1 MRDAKKAD
9 SGFGIRDSGFGI
21 RDSGFGIRDS
31 GFGIRKIAAMARWPQ
46 MALEKT
52 VKTRYEKPIKQMRDE
67 RCEPIIHRKI
77 RE

>member
-31 GFGIRKIAAMARWPQ
+31 ENSSYGQMATDGSRKNSENTIRKTYKADAR
-46 MALEKT
+46 
-52 VKTRYEKPIKQMRDE
+52 
-67 RCEPIIHRKI
+67 
-77 RE
+77 